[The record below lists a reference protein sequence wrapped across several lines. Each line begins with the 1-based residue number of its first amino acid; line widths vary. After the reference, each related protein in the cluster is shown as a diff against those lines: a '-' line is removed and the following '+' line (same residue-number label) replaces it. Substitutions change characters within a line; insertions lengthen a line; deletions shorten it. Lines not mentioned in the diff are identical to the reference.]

1 MKNWIKTAIA
11 TGAIALNVV
20 VAEAASAVSFTF
32 NQTLTN
38 SYSIQGGVDGTLAAD
53 NNTVED
59 PVLKWWKVLDETGT
73 TVYNVEDVATTQ
85 YNEYVYSFTLDGSD
99 VHISFDAYN
108 DQDNLYTEQYVY
120 IDGRLQDLPNTTSY
134 RRVSVNLKPYT
145 GGLSIANILADYIP
159 SGIVDKYSY
168 SYRGNVDWQVT
179 MENEPASVPEPSLI
193 IGSLLTVA
201 IGTKTLKRGNQ
212 K

>member
-73 TVYNVEDVATTQ
+73 TVYNVEDVATTE
-85 YNEYVYSFTLDGSD
+85 YNEQVTIFTLDGSD
-99 VHISFDAYN
+99 VRINFDAYY
-108 DQDNLYTEQYVY
+108 DQDNFYTEQYLY
-120 IDGRLQDLPNTTSY
+120 IDGRLQDVPNTTAHRIVSIKLDSY
-134 RRVSVNLKPYT
+134 SEAVSRTSL
-145 GGLSIANILADYIP
+145 IADYIP
-159 SGIVDKYSY
+159 SGIIDKYSD
-168 SYRGNVDWQVT
+168 SYKGTIDWQVT

-201 IGTKTLKRGNQ
+201 IGTKTLKRGN
-212 K
+212 